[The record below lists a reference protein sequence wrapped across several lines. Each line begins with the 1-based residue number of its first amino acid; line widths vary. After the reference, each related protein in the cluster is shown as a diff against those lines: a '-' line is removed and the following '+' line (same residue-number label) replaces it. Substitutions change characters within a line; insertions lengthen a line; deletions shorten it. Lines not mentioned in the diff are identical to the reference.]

1 MEVDGFHYHLCKFPP
16 VLPLR
21 KNKRWRKVGS
31 LGINVLYSAK
41 DGECSRILPHKRIW
55 EATSKS
61 RLCNHKNPEIERFQD
76 FYLYCN
82 HYASFIPGRK
92 VAIQLFDPGRIIR
105 MLQQEMVDS
114 LCQCQEIRIRNQV
127 FLHGLFQGE
136 ALTVMV

>member
-1 MEVDGFHYHLCKFPP
+1 MAFIATYASSTLFYP
-16 VLPLR
+16 
-21 KNKRWRKVGS
+21 
-31 LGINVLYSAK
+31 YAK
-41 DGECSRILPHKRIW
+41 TSDGECSRILPHKRIL

-61 RLCNHKNPEIERFQD
+61 RLCNHKSPEIERFQD

-114 LCQCQEIRIRNQV
+114 LCQCQ
-127 FLHGLFQGE
+127 
-136 ALTVMV
+136 